1 MDLRDKLLEDDKAL
15 LKKIIGVI
23 PMIGIA
29 MVILYVIVTI
39 VVCRIQVSGLSKD
52 YQAVQAEIE
61 EFDSQQ
67 ASEEKEEEEAVSALQ
82 LGRDVADLQT
92 DYSQNRTEATWTKE
106 EDALDALDKEVD
118 SIQEELKPYFSDNSY
133 KDCWYVGSEKISN
146 PYWDFGTKYSFGMA
160 DEKMVPVVWV
170 CYDHQPGG
178 LVLGYAMADFDME
191 SKLFSNARTVAFDVS
206 EDTSPVDGRPT
217 SILGMLQGDAVKVD
231 AAASPEE
238 VLTEESE
245 SEESD
250 VPDTKES
257 SSDDV
262 QEADEE
268 TSSEAT
274 SDEMEGADSEETDE
288 KESASDE
295 ETSSDTGAQSGIHLD
310 E

>member
-92 DYSQNRTEATWTKE
+92 DYSQNRTEVTWTKE
-106 EDALDALDKEVD
+106 EDTLDALNEEAG

-146 PYWDFGTKYSFGMA
+146 PYWDFGTKYSLGMA
-160 DEKMVPVVWV
+160 DEKTVPVVWV

-178 LVLGYAMADFDME
+178 LVLGYATADFDME
-191 SKLFSNARTVAFDVS
+191 SKLFSNASIVAFDVS
-206 EDTSPVDGRPT
+206 EDTGPVEGRPT

-238 VLTEESE
+238 VLTGESE

-250 VPDTKES
+250 VPDTNES
-257 SSDDV
+257 SSNDV

-268 TSSEAT
+268 TSSETA
-274 SDEMEGADSEETDE
+274 SDETEGADSEETDE

-295 ETSSDTGAQSGIHLD
+295 ETSSDTGAQSGIHL

>member
-92 DYSQNRTEATWTKE
+92 DYSQNRTEVTWTKE
-106 EDALDALDKEVD
+106 EDTLDALNEEAG

-146 PYWDFGTKYSFGMA
+146 SYWDFGTKYSLGMA
-160 DEKMVPVVWV
+160 DEKTVPVVWV

-178 LVLGYAMADFDME
+178 LVLGYATADFDME
-191 SKLFSNARTVAFDVS
+191 SKLFSNASIVAFDVS
-206 EDTSPVDGRPT
+206 EDTGPVEGRPT

-238 VLTEESE
+238 VLTGESE

-250 VPDTKES
+250 VPDTNEL

-268 TSSEAT
+268 ISSETA
-274 SDEMEGADSEETDE
+274 SDETEGADSEETDE

-295 ETSSDTGAQSGIHLD
+295 ETSSDTGAQSGIHL

>member
-1 MDLRDKLLEDDKAL
+1 MNLRDKLLEDDKAL

-92 DYSQNRTEATWTKE
+92 DYSQNRTEVTWTKE
-106 EDALDALDKEVD
+106 EDALDVLEEEAS

-146 PYWDFGTKYSFGMA
+146 PYWDFGTKYSLGMA

-178 LVLGYAMADFDME
+178 LVLGYATADFDME
-191 SKLFSNARTVAFDVS
+191 SKLFSNASAVAFDVS
-206 EDTSPVDGRPT
+206 EDTSPVEGRPT

-262 QEADEE
+262 QEADNE
-268 TSSEAT
+268 TSSETAL
-274 SDEMEGADSEETDE
+274 DETEGAGSEETDE

-295 ETSSDTGAQSGIHLD
+295 ETSSDTGVQSGIHL
-310 E
+310 EK

>member
-106 EDALDALDKEVD
+106 EDAKDALDKEVD
-118 SIQEELKPYFSDNSY
+118 SIQEELKPYFSDNFY

-178 LVLGYAMADFDME
+178 LVLGYATADFDME

-268 TSSEAT
+268 TSS
-274 SDEMEGADSEETDE
+274 
-288 KESASDE
+288 
-295 ETSSDTGAQSGIHLD
+295 DTGAQSGIHLD

>member
-92 DYSQNRTEATWTKE
+92 DYSQNRTEVTWTKE
-106 EDALDALDKEVD
+106 EDTLDALNEEAG

-146 PYWDFGTKYSFGMA
+146 PYWDFGTKYSLGMA
-160 DEKMVPVVWV
+160 DEKTVPVVWV

-178 LVLGYAMADFDME
+178 LVLGYATADFDME
-191 SKLFSNARTVAFDVS
+191 SKLFSNASIVAFDVS
-206 EDTSPVDGRPT
+206 EDTGPVEGRPT

-238 VLTEESE
+238 VLTGESE

-250 VPDTKES
+250 VPDTNES

-268 TSSEAT
+268 TSSETA
-274 SDEMEGADSEETDE
+274 SDETEGADSEETDE

-295 ETSSDTGAQSGIHLD
+295 ETSSDTGAQSGIHL